1 MKILFFLIF
10 IINAVIITTTLASPN
25 NDNSNDDIWLNISHW
40 NQTDVDRLQKRGN
53 YDSQI
58 KPLSFYKGVDIS
70 SIISL
75 ENSGVQF
82 YDTNGQPQDIFKTLA
97 SVGVNCIRV
106 RIWNSPRSTDGKTYG
121 GGNND
126 LEVAREIGSR
136 AAKAGLPLFVD
147 FHYSD
152 FWADPAKQ
160 SIPKEWKGCLEWLL
174 ENGSYISMVQ
184 IGNETT
190 CFMCGENEMVNVMKM
205 MSNGIQAVR
214 DINKNILIAL
224 HFTNPNKTDNMLWY
238 ASQLA
243 EAKVDYDVFCTS
255 YYPFWHGTTENL
267 QWILGEI
274 ANKYGKKVM
283 VAEFSYPYTEV
294 AKTSDNCEYSHVNHK
309 LEGTEFNYP
318 LTLDGQ
324 IQCIKDVYSHIKNTK
339 NGIGAFYWEPAWIAP
354 KASND
359 LERRQLWEKYGSSW
373 ATKTAAEYD
382 INADSS
388 LTGESA
394 WDNQAVFDQEGKPL
408 KSIWALGDGEAPSNY
423 ATNNNNNNNNNNNCF
438 SINLG
443 YPCCNGNTVYYTDN
457 DGQWGYENNNWCG
470 IKESKQNALE
480 DWTGKNQGYS
490 YCNLCDVIYNDND
503 GRWGIE
509 NGEWCGIKSTC

>member
-1 MKILFFLIF
+1 MAFRKWIL
-10 IINAVIITTTLASPN
+10 
-25 NDNSNDDIWLNISHW
+25 
-40 NQTDVDRLQKRGN
+40 
-53 YDSQI
+53 
-58 KPLSFYKGVDIS
+58 
-70 SIISL
+70 
-75 ENSGVQF
+75 
-82 YDTNGQPQDIFKTLA
+82 
-97 SVGVNCIRV
+97 
-106 RIWNSPRSTDGKTYG
+106 
-121 GGNND
+121 
-126 LEVAREIGSR
+126 
-136 AAKAGLPLFVD
+136 
-147 FHYSD
+147 
-152 FWADPAKQ
+152 
-160 SIPKEWKGCLEWLL
+160 
-174 ENGSYISMVQ
+174 ISMVQ

-190 CFMCGENEMVNVMKM
+190 CFMCGEKEMTNIMKM
-205 MSNGIQAVR
+205 MSNGIKAVR

-243 EAKVDYDVFCTS
+243 SAKVDYDVFCTS

-267 QWILGEI
+267 KWILGEI

-309 LEGTEFNYP
+309 LEGTKFNYP
-318 LTLDGQ
+318 LTIDGQ
-324 IQCIKDVYSHIKNTK
+324 IQCIKDVYSHIKNTE

-359 LERRQLWEKYGSSW
+359 LERRQIWEKYGSSW

-382 INADSS
+382 INADGN

-408 KSIWALGDGEAPSNY
+408 KSIWALGDGDAPSNY
-423 ATNNNNNNNNNNNCF
+423 ATTNNNNNNYNNNSNNYNSNNNNNNINNDICF

-443 YPCCNGNTVYYTDN
+443 YPCCNGNIVYYTDN

-470 IKESKQNALE
+470 ITESNQNVLAE
-480 DWTGKNQGYS
+480 WTGKNQGYP
-490 YCNLCDVIYNDND
+490 YCNLCNVIYNDND

-509 NGEWCGIKSTC
+509 NGEWCGIKSIC